1 MQKWAPMLLV
11 IRLPLIIL
19 WIVFSTMLGIIAC
32 ILRPFNPGNIRV
44 TTRVLQYGRYILGI
58 KIVFRNKEIM
68 DENRPCVFISNHQDN
83 LDIFLGSM
91 ALPKRTVSIGKKSI
105 IFIPFFGLY
114 YWLSGNILIDRSNK
128 KKAFETMDVAA
139 KTIKEK
145 NISVWIMPEGTRSK
159 GRGLL
164 PFKKG
169 PFVTAIKAGVPIVP
183 VTWSNYTKELN
194 LNRWHAGTIIMEV
207 LPPIQTAGLA
217 IEDVNVLKDEAH
229 HKMKDAIKRL
239 DQEVK
244 SSFEKTT

>member
-1 MQKWAPMLLV
+1 MQKWAPMLLM

-19 WIVFSTMLGIIAC
+19 WIIFSTMLGIIAC

-58 KIVFRNKEIM
+58 NILFRNKEIM
-68 DENRPCVFISNHQDN
+68 DQNRPCVFISNHQDN
-83 LDIFLGSM
+83 LDVFMGAM

-128 KKAFETMDVAA
+128 RKAFAAMDIAA
-139 KTIKEK
+139 KTIKDK

-169 PFVTAIKAGVPIVP
+169 PFLTAIKAGVPIVP
-183 VTWSNYTKELN
+183 IVWSNYTKDLK
-194 LNRWHAGTIIMEV
+194 LNRWNAGTIIMEV
-207 LPPIQTAGLA
+207 LPPIQTAGLS
-217 IEDVNVLKDEAH
+217 INDVNILKDEAYI
-229 HKMKDAIKRL
+229 KMNEAITNL
-239 DQEVK
+239 DLEVK
-244 SSFEKTT
+244 KIHEQA